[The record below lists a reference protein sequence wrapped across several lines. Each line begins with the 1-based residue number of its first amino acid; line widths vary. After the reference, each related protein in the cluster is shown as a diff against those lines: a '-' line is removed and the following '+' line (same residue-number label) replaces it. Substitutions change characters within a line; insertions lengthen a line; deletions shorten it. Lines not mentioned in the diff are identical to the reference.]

1 MKHEKLVAQI
11 VKSNHSSHPDRIVK
25 LESSRPPRKLH
36 AFKMLIQ
43 RIRQYLLFDLQK
55 AWNEGVLQTVI
66 NTLGRWKFTGIV
78 KKPVRC

>member
-1 MKHEKLVAQI
+1 MRAYISFRFIKYLSIFSVKISRSLVEKVKHEKLVAQI

-55 AWNEGVLQTVI
+55 A
-66 NTLGRWKFTGIV
+66 
-78 KKPVRC
+78 